1 MADDDPPDHSHTAPH
16 ELDVLRERL
25 REFARERAWQP
36 FHSPKN
42 LAMAL
47 SVEAAELLE
56 HFQWLTE
63 AQSRALPPDRL
74 AAVGEECA
82 DVLLYLVQLADQL
95 GIDLLDAARRK
106 MARNAQRYPVD
117 AASGHARKADR

>member
-1 MADDDPPDHSHTAPH
+1 MTLLPDLPPDSVAALTA
-16 ELDVLRERL
+16 DLRA
-25 REFARERAWQP
+25 FAAARRWQP

-63 AQSRALPPDRL
+63 DQSRALPEPQR
-74 AAVGEECA
+74 AEVAQEVA
-82 DVLLYLVQLADQL
+82 DVLLYLLQLADQL
-95 GIDLLDAARRK
+95 GIDPVQAARTK
-106 MARNAQRYPVD
+106 MVLNAQRFPLPPGS
-117 AASGHARKADR
+117 AA

>member
-1 MADDDPPDHSHTAPH
+1 MAHADPNDCSQDRPH
-16 ELDVLRERL
+16 DLDALRERL
-25 REFARERAWQP
+25 REFARERDWQP

-63 AQSRALPPDRL
+63 SESRALAPDRL

-106 MARNAQRYPVD
+106 MARNALRYPVG
-117 AASGHARKADR
+117 ATRGHARKADR

>member
-1 MADDDPPDHSHTAPH
+1 MDAPADRPPDSLAA
-16 ELDVLRERL
+16 LSADLRA
-25 REFARERAWQP
+25 FAAARRWQP

-63 AQSRALPPDRL
+63 AQSRELP
-74 AAVGEECA
+74 AAQRAEVAQEVA
-82 DVLLYLVQLADQL
+82 DVLLYLLQLADQL
-95 GIDLLDAARRK
+95 GIDPVQAARAK
-106 MARNAQRYPVD
+106 MALNAQRFPVPPD
-117 AASGHARKADR
+117 AA